1 MKIRYAA
8 AATLGAIALSLAA
21 IGPAQARQIF
31 IQMSGS
37 SPAGGDPNQITDT
50 NAFTLG
56 LAGNDASDNFAA
68 QDPLLVIVGVYD
80 GMGVPSISYSGCAMP
95 AACPAATVGTYG
107 LTSDTA
113 TFRGPDSSV
122 AYAALGL
129 AGGNSENFG
138 NWAGADESIGL
149 ATPDHF
155 DLYAFQ
161 LDVSNLDAGDTIT
174 LDESGAANGSYI
186 IGYGC
191 LAGTGSSSGCS
202 KTGDILDTPFT
213 NAGLI
218 ATTTTTS
225 APEPGSL
232 LLFGVGLAALGFA
245 ASRRRKA
252 S

>member
-8 AATLGAIALSLAA
+8 AALGAIALSLAA

-37 SPAGGDPNQITDT
+37 SPAGADPNPITDT

-56 LAGNDASDNFAA
+56 LAGRNSFTA

-80 GMGVPSISYSGCAMP
+80 GMGTPAISFSGCAIP

-107 LTSDTA
+107 LTSNTA
-113 TFRGPDSSV
+113 TFLAPVKGKAD
-122 AYAALGL
+122 AYGALGL
-129 AGGNSENFG
+129 AGGASENFG
-138 NWAGADESIGL
+138 NWASGDESIGL
-149 ATPDHF
+149 AAPSSF

-161 LDVSNLDAGDTIT
+161 LDLSSLDAGNTIT
-174 LDESGAANGSYI
+174 LDEGGAANGSYV

-191 LAGTGSSSGCS
+191 LDGTGSSSGC
-202 KTGDILDTPFT
+202 KKHGDILDTPFT

-218 ATTTTTS
+218 ATTTTTTS

-232 LLFGVGLAALGFA
+232 LLFGAGLATLGFA
-245 ASRRRKA
+245 AIRRRKA
-252 S
+252 A